1 MKSFLRKILS
11 PGILQSL
18 KLCMNRMF
26 GHNKLQI
33 MPGNKFD
40 MGNSIIEDCNILI
53 KGTGNQVV
61 IGRNN
66 VFRHCTIKI
75 FGSNSRIFI
84 GTENFFN
91 ESIFWLED
99 ESSEIIIG
107 NNNKFCGKTHMGIV
121 EGTALTIGNDCLFS
135 SDIYITSTDSHSI
148 ISKDTGK
155 RINPSLSVTLGN
167 HVWIGHRVSILK
179 GVEIGNDCIV
189 GCGSILTRAFLQD
202 NVILA
207 GTPAKII
214 KKNISWDINRI

>member
-1 MKSFLRKILS
+1 
-11 PGILQSL
+11 
-18 KLCMNRMF
+18 
-26 GHNKLQI
+26 

-107 NNNKFCGKTHMGIV
+107 NNNKFCGKNPY
-121 EGTALTIGNDCLFS
+121 GNCGR
-135 SDIYITSTDSHSI
+135 YSTY
-148 ISKDTGK
+148 
-155 RINPSLSVTLGN
+155 
-167 HVWIGHRVSILK
+167 HR
-179 GVEIGNDCIV
+179 
-189 GCGSILTRAFLQD
+189 
-202 NVILA
+202 
-207 GTPAKII
+207 
-214 KKNISWDINRI
+214 

>member
-1 MKSFLRKILS
+1 
-11 PGILQSL
+11 
-18 KLCMNRMF
+18 MF

-179 GVEIGNDCIV
+179 GVEIGNDYP
-189 GCGSILTRAFLQD
+189 
-202 NVILA
+202 LA
-207 GTPAKII
+207 ELI
-214 KKNISWDINRI
+214 